1 MANPISNNDEFV
13 EKSLGALNEPEGFA
27 PNAAHAKIRM
37 QGLTAPRSRRWLW
50 GAVPVAAALLV
61 MLTVPAARAVAG
73 MNEPPVS
80 MEKLHWMLMYHW
92 HALVALVHGP
102 ARAPDFALADASGK
116 TVRLSDYR
124 GKVVLLNFWA
134 TWCAPCKAEVPW
146 FVDLQKTYK
155 DDLVVLG
162 VSFDEDG
169 WKSVRPFIE
178 ERQVNYPVV
187 LASPE
192 LPDQYRKIENLPA
205 TLMIDRDGRIQG
217 THLGLASKA
226 QYEELIREQL

>member
-1 MANPISNNDEFV
+1 MANDREFV
-13 EKSLGALNEPEGFA
+13 DKSLGELQEPQGFQ
-27 PNAAHAKIRM
+27 PNAARAKMLLKAR
-37 QGLTAPRSRRWLW
+37 TAPRSRRWVW
-50 GAVPVAAALLV
+50 AAVPATAVLAIA
-61 MLTVPAARAVAG
+61 MLATPGARATVG
-73 MNEPPVS
+73 VNEAPFDFS
-80 MEKLHWMLMYHW
+80 KFHAIIFEHWMG
-92 HALVALVHGP
+92 LVHMIHGTG
-102 ARAPDFALADASGK
+102 RAPDFALTDAAGN

-146 FVDLQKTYK
+146 FVDLQSTYK

-178 ERQVNYPVV
+178 ERRVNYPVV

-192 LPDQYRKIENLPA
+192 LPEQYRKIESLPA
-205 TLMIDRDGRIQG
+205 TLMIDRDGRIRG
-217 THLGLASKA
+217 THLGLSSKA
-226 QYEELIREQL
+226 QYDALIREQL